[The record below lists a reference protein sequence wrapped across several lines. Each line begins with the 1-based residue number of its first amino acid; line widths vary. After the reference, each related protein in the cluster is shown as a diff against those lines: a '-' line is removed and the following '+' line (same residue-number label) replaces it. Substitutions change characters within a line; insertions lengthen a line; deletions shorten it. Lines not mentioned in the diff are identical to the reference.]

1 MNAQRAREVFG
12 GQTSQRRQTGGT
24 TQPAAKKKT
33 VHVVPESVEMSPE
46 DAMWAELEA
55 AMVYWRDLIKLKIS
69 QGEDIGD
76 DHPLVDKLREAASN
90 YQKKLEEGLSMEQI
104 VELNQNLDAAQK
116 KAVAPKKSAK

>member
-1 MNAQRAREVFG
+1 M
-12 GQTSQRRQTGGT
+12 
-24 TQPAAKKKT
+24 
-33 VHVVPESVEMSPE
+33 PESVEMSPE

-90 YQKKLEEGLSMEQI
+90 YQKKLEEGL
-104 VELNQNLDAAQK
+104 
-116 KAVAPKKSAK
+116 